1 MAKKYVVTL
10 EASEREELT
19 RLVSVGKA
27 AARKLTHAR
36 VLLMTDASPGAP
48 ARKDE
53 DVAEA
58 LSVSVKTVERV
69 RQRFVEQGLE
79 AALVPVKG
87 KRAYT
92 RKLDGKQEAKL
103 IAVACSKP
111 PAGKKR
117 WTLRLL
123 ADEAVE
129 LEITDSLSYETVR
142 QTLKKTSSSPT

>member
-10 EASEREELT
+10 EVRERDDLT

-53 DVAEA
+53 DVAQA
-58 LSVSVKTVERV
+58 LAVSVKTVERV

-79 AALVPVKG
+79 AALVPAPS
-87 KRAYT
+87 KRIYS
-92 RKLDGKQEAKL
+92 RKLDGKQEARL
-103 IAVACSKP
+103 IALACSKP

-129 LEITDSLSYETVR
+129 VEISDSLSYETVR
-142 QTLKKTSSSPT
+142 QTLKKTS